1 MTHADR
7 IVDSGPG
14 AGHDCGR
21 IMFEGRPSDLAAS
34 TLTGRHPASDLPLAS
49 SPFSWLTA
57 AGAPYSGEMDIAL
70 IAGLWLP
77 VSIWDD
83 VVTGMAALG
92 HRGIPVVLPGVD
104 DLSEPATL
112 EHQIDAVLTAVDGAD
127 RPVVVGHSAACTLA
141 WIAADRQPDVIA
153 GVMLVG
159 GFPSSDGE
167 AYADFFPI
175 TDGVM
180 DFPGWEPFEG
190 PDSRD
195 LDDSARGRI
204 ADAAVPVPAGVAR
217 GIVGLGDERRYN
229 VPVVIICPEYDVA
242 QAKAW
247 IDGGDVP
254 ELAKATQVSY
264 VDIESGHWPMV
275 SCPDELARVIDAA
288 VGTI

>member
-1 MTHADR
+1 ME
-7 IVDSGPG
+7 I
-14 AGHDCGR
+14 
-21 IMFEGRPSDLAAS
+21 
-34 TLTGRHPASDLPLAS
+34 
-49 SPFSWLTA
+49 
-57 AGAPYSGEMDIAL
+57 
-70 IAGLWLP
+70 
-77 VSIWDD
+77 
-83 VVTGMAALG
+83 G

-112 EHQIDAVLTAVDGAD
+112 EDQIDAVLTAVDRVD
-127 RPVVVGHSAACTLA
+127 QPVVVGHSAACTLA
-141 WIAADRQPDVIA
+141 RIAADRRPDAIA

-195 LDDSARGRI
+195 LDESARSRI
-204 ADAAVPVPAGVAR
+204 ADAAVAVPADVAN
-217 GIVGLGDERRYN
+217 GIVGLGDERRYD
-229 VPVVIICPEYDVA
+229 VPVVMICPEYDVG

-247 IDGGDVP
+247 VDGGDVP

-275 SCPDELARVIDAA
+275 SCPAELARVIDAA
-288 VGTI
+288 VGTA